1 MHLPGQFCSIL
12 PFTFYRV
19 DLAGRE
25 CGAVAAADAEK
36 QQSENTRGLS
46 QRAHEVHQW
55 KTELEHAISTMA
67 DEINTLQLQRQRLR
81 TAMGVLRV
89 PEIIAGECINQ
100 RTVRADADLVRDRAD
115 EELIKA

>member
-1 MHLPGQFCSIL
+1 
-12 PFTFYRV
+12 
-19 DLAGRE
+19 
-25 CGAVAAADAEK
+25 
-36 QQSENTRGLS
+36 
-46 QRAHEVHQW
+46 
-55 KTELEHAISTMA
+55 MA